1 MTMFGAMI
9 AVGTLS
15 YDETDNG
22 LAFLMTLP
30 VDRKTYVREKYLFI
44 LICTAE
50 QHGASQQFCTVS
62 EKGRLVHLLSAL
74 PPAILLIL
82 IAGGYLLSAAG
93 AICGVS

>member
-1 MTMFGAMI
+1 MTMFRAMI

-44 LICTAE
+44 LICTA
-50 QHGASQQFCTVS
+50 
-62 EKGRLVHLLSAL
+62 
-74 PPAILLIL
+74 
-82 IAGGYLLSAAG
+82 AA
-93 AICGVS
+93 